1 MTDSEEKKNGGQ
13 DHKKEFTI
21 IVNARKKEVAAKELS
36 FDQVVALAFSPVP
49 TGPNVMFTIT
59 YRHGPKE
66 NRDGSLLEGGT
77 VEIKNEMV
85 FNVTQTDKS

>member
-1 MTDSEEKKNGGQ
+1 MSQHEQKQINIFVNG
-13 DHKKEFTI
+13 
-21 IVNARKKEVAAKELS
+21 RKKEVTTNSLS

-59 YRHGPKE
+59 YRHGPHDNPE
-66 NRDGSLLEGGT
+66 GNLLEGQT
-77 VEIKNEMV
+77 VQIKDGMI